1 MKYLGLLLVVV
12 VALSSCKKENVSP
25 YEPVNEETT
34 FDIRGQW
41 RLTSAYMYFDLKT
54 DDGRT
59 IFKKKNHFGGGRTE
73 SVLVDGST
81 EVYDIEYIDKNDI
94 WEFRNSTLRIY
105 RADNSDTLIEDLT
118 NYTITFEYQT
128 NPETVINS
136 VDGINS
142 IVSNPEY
149 IGGYEYACK
158 YTKYFYHH
166 IGTYGGN
173 KHRPINLVIH
183 DKNRISLMMVSQYSP
198 SYNQGEYNI
207 GWSIN
212 ELNFEKVN

>member
-12 VALSSCKKENVSP
+12 VLFSCKKEDVSP

-41 RLTSAYMYFDLKT
+41 KLTSAYMYFDLT
-54 DDGRT
+54 TEDGSRV
-59 IFKKKNHFGGGRTE
+59 FKKKKHFGGGRTE
-73 SVLVDGST
+73 SILVDGST
-81 EVYDIEYIDKNDI
+81 RVYPIEYIGKGDI

-105 RADNSDTLIEDLT
+105 RADNSDTLIENLT
-118 NYTITFEYQT
+118 HYGVTFQYQT
-128 NPETVINS
+128 NPETVIKSSN
-136 VDGINS
+136 GINS
-142 IVSNPEY
+142 VVYNPGN
-149 IGGYEYACK
+149 IGGYEYACR

-166 IGTYGGN
+166 IGEYSG
-173 KHRPINLVIH
+173 HRPIDLVIH
-183 DKNRISLMMVSQYSP
+183 DNNTISLMMVSQYSP